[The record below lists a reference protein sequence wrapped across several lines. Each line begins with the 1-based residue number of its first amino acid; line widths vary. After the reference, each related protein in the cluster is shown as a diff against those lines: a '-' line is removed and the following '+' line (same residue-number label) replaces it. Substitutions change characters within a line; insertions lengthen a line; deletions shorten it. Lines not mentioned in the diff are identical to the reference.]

1 MTNCERGNII
11 LVPFPFSDQTTTKKR
26 PAVVISSD
34 GYNENSPDIIIM
46 AITSRT
52 EQTFNIG
59 ECFIENWQNA
69 GLLRSST
76 IKPAISTIEKSL
88 ILKKLGRL
96 SPRDLTS
103 MDKVL
108 RKLINL

>member
-1 MTNCERGNII
+1 MTNYERGNII

-26 PAVVISSD
+26 PSVVISSD
-34 GYNENSPDIIIM
+34 TYNGISADVIIM

-52 EQTFNIG
+52 EQAFNIG
-59 ECFIENWQNA
+59 ECFIENWQSA
-69 GLLRSST
+69 GLLRPST
-76 IKPAISTIEKSL
+76 MKPAISTLEKLL

-103 MDKVL
+103 MDEVL

>member
-1 MTNCERGNII
+1 MNEAI
-11 LVPFPFSDQTTTKKR
+11 LYLFHFPLVIRPQQEKR

>member
-1 MTNCERGNII
+1 MTNYERGNII

-26 PAVVISSD
+26 PTVVISADS
-34 GYNENSPDIIIM
+34 YNGISPDIIIM

-52 EQTFNIG
+52 EQTFNI
-59 ECFIENWQNA
+59 ECFIEDWQNA
-69 GLLRSST
+69 GLLKPST
-76 IKPAISTIEKSL
+76 MKPAISTIEKSL
-88 ILKKLGRL
+88 VLKKLGRL

-103 MDKVL
+103 MDKIL

>member
-1 MTNCERGNII
+1 MTNYERGNII

-52 EQTFNIG
+52 EQTFPPVPIRAGNIG
-59 ECFIENWQNA
+59 ECFIENWQTA
-69 GLLRSST
+69 GLLRPST
-76 IKPAISTIEKSL
+76 MKPAISTIEKSL
-88 ILKKLGRL
+88 I
-96 SPRDLTS
+96 
-103 MDKVL
+103 
-108 RKLINL
+108 